1 MRSPDNLHLIT
12 RPPAGVQ
19 LFGWVRARQ
28 ILASARTLARA
39 PVKCIVIL
47 VMWAVLLIGLYLLA
61 YYGIR
66 FINETAGL
74 GPFLLSRLWFLFL
87 FVVMIMLAVS
97 QIASAYSTL
106 IRSPETRWWMVLPVS
121 ARTLCRIKWLES
133 SFYSAWAVLVLVLPV
148 CLAFL
153 VVLKKSLWITG
164 LLLGALLVP
173 LLLIVTA
180 LATLGLLI
188 WLRWLGRLVIRRE
201 LLPVG
206 FVLVAVALFWL
217 LGEGHRQT
225 SEDVWFVALQALLP
239 RMQIAMSL
247 WLPSSWAATALD
259 AMLNSRWVE
268 GAFYAG
274 LLWTT
279 ALVCWRALDHL
290 SAVLLLPVLREQA
303 HAMSAAPPA
312 RRLSQAADAAAAI
325 PSAMQAAGRWMRGPF
340 SASLTKDVLLVVRDP
355 VQWSQAVMFFGL
367 LGAYFANI
375 HRLASF
381 SGDPSWRLGIA
392 ALNLACTLLVFG
404 SLAVRFIYPQMSL
417 EGKSLWVLRVAPN
430 GLRQALFSKLCL
442 YGMLAVAIIDALLM
456 LSAHRLAIPMPMRWW
471 LAGVGIVAGVTL
483 VALTVGLGAWWMD
496 PTAQDAARVVS
507 SSNGALVLVLM
518 LCYVGCVVAAL
529 MAAWGAWTAHAPRLL
544 LLVSVGLAVVSAIAS
559 WVPMHW
565 GLRQLEQFE

>member
-1 MRSPDNLHLIT
+1 MT
-12 RPPAGVQ
+12 CPPAGVR

-28 ILASARTLARA
+28 ALASARMLAQA
-39 PVKCIVIL
+39 PVKCGVIF
-47 VMWAVLLIGLYLLA
+47 VMWAVLLAGLYLLA
-61 YYGIR
+61 YEGIR
-66 FINETAGL
+66 FVNETAGL

-87 FVVMIMLAVS
+87 FVVMLMLAVS

-106 IRSPETRWWMVLPVS
+106 IRAPETRWWMVLPVS
-121 ARTLCRIKWLES
+121 ARTLCRMKWLES
-133 SFYSAWAVLVLVLPV
+133 SFYSAWAVLVLVLPMG
-148 CLAFL
+148 LAYL
-153 VVLKKSLWITG
+153 VVLKQPLWIAG
-164 LLLGALLVP
+164 LLLGALLMP
-173 LLLIVTA
+173 LLAIVTA
-180 LATLGLLI
+180 LATIGLLI

-201 LLPVG
+201 LLPIG
-206 FVLVAVALFWL
+206 FVLAAGALFWL
-217 LGEGHRQT
+217 LGEQRHQT
-225 SEDVWFVALQALLP
+225 SEDVWLVALQALLP

-259 AMLNSRWVE
+259 ALLNSRWVE
-268 GAFYAG
+268 AALYTG

-290 SAVLLLPVLREQA
+290 SAVFLLPVLRQHAHSTQA
-303 HAMSAAPPA
+303 SPA
-312 RRLSQAADAAAAI
+312 HPRVPRTAAASTTR
-325 PSAMQAAGRWMRGPF
+325 SALEAAGWWMRGPL

-381 SGDPSWRLGIA
+381 SGDPSWRLGLA

-442 YGMLAVAIIDALLM
+442 YGTLAVAIIDALLA
-456 LSAHRLAIPMPMRWW
+456 LSAHRLAIPMAMRWW
-471 LAGVGIVAGVTL
+471 LAGVGVVAGITL
-483 VALTVGLGAWWMD
+483 VALTVGFGAWWMD

-529 MAAWGAWTAHAPRLL
+529 MAAWGASTAHDPRILL
-544 LLVSVGLAVVSAIAS
+544 LASAGLVAVSAAAS
-559 WVPMHW
+559 WIPMW
-565 GLRQLEQFE
+565 RGLRQLERFE

>member
-1 MRSPDNLHLIT
+1 MSSPYTIQQMT
-12 RPPAGVQ
+12 RPPSGVR

-28 ILASARTLARA
+28 VRASARALART
-39 PVKCIVIL
+39 PVKLGVMV
-47 VMWAVLLIGLYLLA
+47 VMWVVLFTGLYLLA
-61 YYGIR
+61 YQGIR
-66 FINETAGL
+66 FVNEAAGL

-87 FVVMIMLAVS
+87 FVVMLMLAVS
-97 QIASAYSTL
+97 QIASAYATL
-106 IRSPETRWWMVLPVS
+106 IRAPETRWWMVLPVS

-133 SFYSAWAVLVLVLPV
+133 SFYSAWAVVVLVLPM
-148 CLAFL
+148 CLAYL
-153 VVLKKSLWITG
+153 VVLKKSLWIAG
-164 LLLGALLVP
+164 ALLGALLVP
-173 LLLIVTA
+173 LLIIVTA
-180 LATLGLLI
+180 LATIGLLI
-188 WLRWLGRLVIRRE
+188 WLRWLGRVVIRRE

-206 FVLVAVALFWL
+206 FVLAAGALFWL
-217 LGEGHRQT
+217 LGEQQHQT

-239 RMQIAMSL
+239 RMQIAMSP

-259 AMLNSRWVE
+259 ALLTSRWVE
-268 GAFYAG
+268 AALYTG

-290 SAVLLLPVLREQA
+290 AAGLLLPVLRQSA
-303 HAMSAAPPA
+303 HAAQAAPS
-312 RRLSQAADAAAAI
+312 RRSGNVTADRA
-325 PSAMQAAGRWMRGPF
+325 SMHAAGRWMRGPL
-340 SASLTKDVLLVVRDP
+340 SAALTKDILLVLRDP

-381 SGDPSWRLGIA
+381 SGEPSWRLGIA

-417 EGKSLWVLRVAPN
+417 EGKSLWILRVAPN
-430 GLRQALFSKLCL
+430 GLRYTLFSKLCL
-442 YGMLAVAIIDALLM
+442 YGTLAVAIIDTLLM
-456 LSAHRLAIPMPMRWW
+456 LSAQRLAIAIPMRWW
-471 LAGVGIVAGVTL
+471 LAAVGVVAGITL
-483 VALTVGLGAWWMD
+483 VALTVGCGAWWMD

-529 MAAWGAWTAHAPRLL
+529 LAAWGASTAHDPTMLL
-544 LLVSVGLAVVSAIAS
+544 LASAGLAAISAIAS
-559 WVPMHW
+559 WVPMRQ